1 MKSAFIVAL
10 ILGLSGQHAAADQSS
25 QRSVMFKVVK
35 LLQDMKK
42 KLNEDTKAEAK
53 EFNEKME
60 LCRTSSRDQK
70 LDIASEKD
78 DIEDEQATISKSS
91 SQIATASAEIE
102 GEAST
107 LTGVEGQVKAA
118 EKVRAQEKA
127 DFKAAETELR
137 DSIDTLERALNVLQR
152 KMRGGSL
159 LQTPV
164 DRNAIKNLLNTLDEL
179 VTASSLSLHD
189 QRKLT
194 ALVQSSQE
202 NEDEDELSSQ
212 LDKPKTGPAGPRGP
226 PGPPGPPGGMSPAQ
240 AAKAQDAADAEQA
253 AEDEEYAA
261 KAEAAKAV
269 EAAEAAKAKVVLAK
283 AKEEAVEAGEGA
295 EEGPPGPS
303 GSSGGYKTQGGSILD
318 MIENLKQKAE
328 SQLRTLR
335 KEEANAQHNHEML
348 KASLLQQIKVSKAD
362 MARSK
367 EAKADASQIQAGAQG
382 EFSRDQPELVND
394 QTELKDRTID
404 CKKAKA
410 EYEVSYKAS
419 GEEAAAIDAALEG
432 LKKVGDDGSASSF
445 IQLKTSSPDQFEV
458 VNVLRRL
465 ASREQSSALTQ
476 LAGRVST
483 AVTLGT
489 SRGIDPFQK
498 VRQMIA
504 AMVSKLEKEAGAE
517 AKHKEYC
524 DKETKET
531 AAKKEELGQGV
542 QKFTSRGDKAKAQA
556 AMAKEAVVTLQDE
569 LSRMASELAEA
580 SKLRQEQAATYKAS
594 KADLT
599 EGLQGLRTALT
610 VLRKQFG
617 EGAEFIQR
625 SSSDHTSTGNA
636 AIQML
641 ELVESDMSKK
651 LAAVEF
657 EESDAKSE
665 YEKLTKETRMNKAV
679 KEEAVKYKIKETTR
693 LQKAITEYASDLDG
707 AQAEM
712 DAVLQYADNIK
723 SMCDGKAEETY
734 EEKVARRQEEVEGL
748 KDALK
753 VLQGQQAAAF
763 LQTSSLRG
771 SAVTKHTT
779 K

>member
-1 MKSAFIVAL
+1 MKSTIIVAL
-10 ILGLSGQHAAADQSS
+10 ILGLSGQHAAADQGS

-42 KLNEDTKAEAK
+42 KLAVDTEAESK

-60 LCRTSSRDQK
+60 VCRTSSRDQK
-70 LDIASEKD
+70 MDISSEKD

-107 LTGVEGQVKAA
+107 LTGVEGEVKAA
-118 EKVRAQEKA
+118 GKVRAQEKA

-164 DRNAIKNLLNTLDEL
+164 DRNDIKNLLNTLNEL

-194 ALVQSSQE
+194 ALVQDSQE

-212 LDKPKTGPAGPRGP
+212 LDKPKGPAGPRGP
-226 PGPPGPPGGMSPAQ
+226 QGPPGPPGGMSPAE
-240 AAKAQDAADAEQA
+240 AAKAQDAAEAEQS

-261 KAEAAKAV
+261 KAVAAKAMD
-269 EAAEAAKAKVVLAK
+269 AAEAAKAKVVLAK

-295 EEGPPGPS
+295 EEGASGPS
-303 GSSGGYKTQGGSILD
+303 GSSGGYKTHGGSILD
-318 MIENLKQKAE
+318 MIEDLKQKAE

-335 KEEANAQHNHEML
+335 KEEASAQHNHEML
-348 KASLLQQIKVSKAD
+348 KASLLQQIKVSNAD

-367 EAKADASQIQAGAQG
+367 EGKADASQIQAGAQG

-404 CKKAKA
+404 CKKAKG

-432 LKKVGDDGSASSF
+432 LKKVGDDGAASSF

-458 VNVLRRL
+458 VNVLRKL
-465 ASREQSSALTQ
+465 ASRERSSALTQ

-524 DKETKET
+524 DKETKES
-531 AAKKEELGQGV
+531 ASKKEELGQGV
-542 QKFTSRGDKAKAQA
+542 QKFTARGDKAKAQA

-594 KADLT
+594 KTDLT
-599 EGLQGLRTALT
+599 DGLQGLRTALT

-625 SSSDHTSTGNA
+625 SSFDHTSTGNA

-651 LAAVEF
+651 LAAVKF

-665 YEKLTKETRMNKAV
+665 HEKLTKETRMNKAV

-693 LQKAITEYASDLDG
+693 LQKAMTEYASDLDG

-734 EEKVARRQEEVEGL
+734 EEKAARRQEEVEGL

-771 SAVTKHTT
+771 SAVTKHTIN
-779 K
+779 